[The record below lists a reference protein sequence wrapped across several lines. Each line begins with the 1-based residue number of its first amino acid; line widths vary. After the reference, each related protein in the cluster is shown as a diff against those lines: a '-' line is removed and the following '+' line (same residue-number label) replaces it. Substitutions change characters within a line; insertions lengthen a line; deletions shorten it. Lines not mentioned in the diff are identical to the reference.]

1 LREIGDLRLTLDMDL
16 TVAAA
21 AMDDDRSDITADVIE
36 RDRAELHDFAA
47 RAARH
52 LEAAQVADET
62 AAADILPVPAPRSN
76 RRRRTMLS
84 ASQAVLAA
92 AACAAVFAG
101 VIPGGSAPSTR
112 PIAHTQMEASYAA
125 FAHAARTGS
134 DPQRLV
140 ALGASVNR
148 SIRPLIATATN
159 DPVKA
164 IRMLRILQ
172 EEQRLLLRL
181 NPAGS
186 AKLLAEARSLLA
198 QLTAV
203 LDAAALLEAPA
214 DSSTTADDPAVAEP
228 TPGNEPEPA
237 ASESPADSSVP
248 TDQPV
253 AEPQPQDTPTPGP
266 TPTEEPAPA
275 PTISPPF
282 PFGVDVA

>member
-1 LREIGDLRLTLDMDL
+1 
-16 TVAAA
+16 
-21 AMDDDRSDITADVIE
+21 
-36 RDRAELHDFAA
+36 
-47 RAARH
+47 
-52 LEAAQVADET
+52 
-62 AAADILPVPAPRSN
+62 
-76 RRRRTMLS
+76 
-84 ASQAVLAA
+84 
-92 AACAAVFAG
+92 
-101 VIPGGSAPSTR
+101 
-112 PIAHTQMEASYAA
+112 MEASYAA